1 LLCTSSG
8 KAAKLDVPERAQ
20 FIRSIILE
28 IERLHSHLLWLGVAF
43 HLVGYDTGFMHM
55 WRIREKVMYLAELL
69 TGSRKTYGI
78 NLVGGV
84 RKDINEEKKQK
95 TLENTER
102 TRKESSLSLKSL

>member
-1 LLCTSSG
+1 MTYQQVNFLAERICGICGFEHSTCYALAVE

-55 WRIREKVMYLAELL
+55 CVYA
-69 TGSRKTYGI
+69 
-78 NLVGGV
+78 
-84 RKDINEEKKQK
+84 KK
-95 TLENTER
+95 
-102 TRKESSLSLKSL
+102 